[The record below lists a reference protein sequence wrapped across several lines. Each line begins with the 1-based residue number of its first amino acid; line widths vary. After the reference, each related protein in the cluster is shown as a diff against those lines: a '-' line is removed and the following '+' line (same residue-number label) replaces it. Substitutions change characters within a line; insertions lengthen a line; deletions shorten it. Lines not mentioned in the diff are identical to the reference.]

1 MTEKDF
7 NYIARVEKAIKEK
20 YGLDAIVNPKSG
32 WDREKEEKYL
42 EHLKEFYDTESA
54 IKRPNKEGKTANR
67 VCPVCG
73 EFSFSIK
80 DDVYMNRYECCFKC
94 YIQYVDNR
102 EERWL
107 SGWRPK

>member
-42 EHLKEFYDTESA
+42 EHL
-54 IKRPNKEGKTANR
+54 
-67 VCPVCG
+67 
-73 EFSFSIK
+73 
-80 DDVYMNRYECCFKC
+80 
-94 YIQYVDNR
+94 
-102 EERWL
+102 
-107 SGWRPK
+107 